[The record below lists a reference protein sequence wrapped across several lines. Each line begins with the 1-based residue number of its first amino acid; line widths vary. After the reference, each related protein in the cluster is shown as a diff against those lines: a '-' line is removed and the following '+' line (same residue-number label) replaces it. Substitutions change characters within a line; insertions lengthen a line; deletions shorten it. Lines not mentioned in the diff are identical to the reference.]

1 MPSKCIAVEFMYTI
15 TLPGLAEKP
24 DEPEKH
30 ERLEKQSAS
39 GIGTRSVGE
48 KEALQFRR
56 LENFKI

>member
-1 MPSKCIAVEFMYTI
+1 MYTI